1 MILYEKGTSADAF
14 TPDQFRDFLRE
25 AISRYDV
32 KGKRILAII
41 PDATRTFPMKT
52 IFTVFMEDLF
62 PRAKTLHFLIALG
75 THPPMT
81 DEELKH
87 HLGVTYEEAQ
97 NLGTEVFNHI
107 YNDPKQLLHIG
118 TIPREEVETI
128 SQGLLKEEIPVTVN
142 RLILDY
148 DELLIVGPV
157 FPHEVV
163 GFSGGY
169 KYFFPGISGA
179 EIIDQFHWLAALITN
194 PKIIGHK
201 ETPVREILRRAARFM
216 PRPSMKLAVV
226 VTGKEPCGLFL
237 GDPEEAWSKAADL
250 SSQVNIVWKDHP
262 FHTVLSVIPEIYNE
276 LWVGGKGMYKLE
288 PVVAD
293 GGKIILYA
301 PHIRE
306 ISVTHGKYL
315 RQIGYHVRDFFLT
328 HWEEYKHY
336 PWGVLAHSTHV
347 KGIGKY
353 QGGKEYPRIEVILA
367 TGIPKD
373 LCRQINLGYMD
384 YRHIRIEDYE
394 GKEDKGVLYVP
405 RAGEMLHRLADGTVP
420 DIDKL

>member
-1 MILYEKGTSADAF
+1 MILYEKSSLCTL
-14 TPDQFRDFLRE
+14 TPDQFRDFLKE
-25 AISRYDV
+25 AIARYDT

-52 IFTVFMEDLF
+52 IFTVLMEDLL
-62 PRAKTLHFLIALG
+62 PPSKTLHFLIALG

-81 DEELKH
+81 DEELKN
-87 HLGVTYEEAQ
+87 HLGVTYGEART
-97 NLGTEVFNHI
+97 LGTEVFNHV
-107 YNDPKQLLHIG
+107 YNDPQELLHIG
-118 TIPREEVETI
+118 TISKEEVEAI
-128 SQGLLKEEIPVTVN
+128 SKGLLKESIPVTVN
-142 RLILDY
+142 RRILDY

-226 VTGKEPCGLFL
+226 VTGKDPCGLFL

-250 SSQVNIVWKDHP
+250 SSQVNIIWKNHP

-288 PVVAD
+288 PVVTN

-306 ISVTHGKYL
+306 ISVTHGRYL
-315 RQIGYHVRDFFLT
+315 REIGYHVRDFFLT
-328 HWEEYKHY
+328 NWDRYKHY

-353 QGGKEYPRIEVILA
+353 HDGKEYPRIEVILA
-367 TGIPKD
+367 TSIPQD
-373 LCRQINLGYMD
+373 LCQRINLGYMD
-384 YRHIRIEDYE
+384 YRGIRIEDYT
-394 GKEDKGVLYVP
+394 GKEDQGILYVP
-405 RAGEMLHRLADGTVP
+405 RAGEMLYRLADGTVP
-420 DIDKL
+420 DIDQL